1 LGYLLSRPYHY
12 VRFRW
17 WSAVDLKAVD
27 EEMRALEFEIKRL
40 EIPKYELELTLQKEY
55 RDELVVK
62 ADTLTAHLSQFRAV
76 LTQKEAKPFSRRDMK
91 LRKRI
96 VEIYPQNR
104 PTPLPWDYVAEP
116 KFEVAE

>member
-1 LGYLLSRPYHY
+1 MSRPYHY

-27 EEMRALEFEIKRL
+27 EEMSAYEFEVKRL

-62 ADTLTAHLSQFRAV
+62 VDTLTAHLSQFRAV
-76 LTQKEAKPFSRRDMK
+76 LTQKEAKPFSRRDLK
-91 LRKRI
+91 LRERV